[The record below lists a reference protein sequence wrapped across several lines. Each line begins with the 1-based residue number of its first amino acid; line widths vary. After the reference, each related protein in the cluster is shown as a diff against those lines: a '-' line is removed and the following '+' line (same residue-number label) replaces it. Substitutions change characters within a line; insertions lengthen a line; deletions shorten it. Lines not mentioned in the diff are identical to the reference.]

1 MGKCNPMG
9 LVEGIHHASWLTEDI
24 DRLTGFYERVL
35 GASRTLD
42 MTEEGVRHVYLEVG
56 PKAVLH
62 PFQFLDGPPLPPAP
76 GTMFQRGRL
85 DHFALWATSEEAFVE
100 IRRRV
105 EAEGA
110 ADGDVRDMTTMW
122 IMGFNDPDGFYVE
135 VIWHKHGVPDSETLP
150 RASWTTVELR

>member
-1 MGKCNPMG
+1 MS
-9 LVEGIHHASWLTEDI
+9 LAEGIHHATWLTEDI

-35 GASRTLD
+35 EASKTLD
-42 MTEEGVRHVYLEVG
+42 MTEEGVRHVFLEVG
-56 PKAVLH
+56 PTTVLH

-85 DHFALWATSEEAFVE
+85 DHFALWATSKEAFVE

-110 ADGDVRDMTTMW
+110 ADGDVRDMTAMW
-122 IMGFNDPDGFYVE
+122 IMGFNGPDGFYVE
-135 VIWHKHGVPDSETLP
+135 VIWRRARRAGLETLP
-150 RASWTTVELR
+150 RRTGPP